1 MRKVKVLLS
10 ALLVLMVSSFAFAYD
25 GTVYGDSFGKF
36 SRKEFMEAA
45 SDDEYARELVETATD
60 GAEIERFYNVNE
72 DNLDEEDLELIN
84 DVEAYISDTYKVRNR
99 DCYFHIIVRGETPNG
114 WDGWMIM
121 TNYSES
127 ASSEFFHYIY
137 YFAVEE

>member
-1 MRKVKVLLS
+1 MRKSKVLIS
-10 ALLVLMVSSFAFAYD
+10 VLLFVLVASSAFAYD
-25 GTVYGDSFGKF
+25 GTVYGDSIGKF
-36 SRKEFMEAA
+36 SRKEFIETA
-45 SDDEYARELVETATD
+45 SDLDYARELVETATD

-99 DCYFHIIVRGETPNG
+99 DCFFHVIVRGETPNG

-121 TNYSES
+121 TNYSDS

>member
-1 MRKVKVLLS
+1 MRKSKVLIS
-10 ALLVLMVSSFAFAYD
+10 VLLFVLVASSAFAYD
-25 GTVYGDSFGKF
+25 GTVYGDSIGKF
-36 SRKEFMEAA
+36 SRKEFIETA
-45 SDDEYARELVETATD
+45 SDLDYARELVETATD

-121 TNYSES
+121 TNYSDS
-127 ASSEFFHYIY
+127 AASKFFHYIY

>member
-1 MRKVKVLLS
+1 MRKSKVLIS
-10 ALLVLMVSSFAFAYD
+10 VLLFVLVASSAFAYD
-25 GTVYGDSFGKF
+25 GTVYGDSIGKF
-36 SRKEFMEAA
+36 SRKEFIETA
-45 SDDEYARELVETATD
+45 SDLYYARELVETATD

-99 DCYFHIIVRGETPNG
+99 DCFFHVIVRGETPNG

>member
-1 MRKVKVLLS
+1 MRKSKVLIS
-10 ALLVLMVSSFAFAYD
+10 VLLFVLVASSAFAYD
-25 GTVYGDSFGKF
+25 GTVYGDSIGKF
-36 SRKEFMEAA
+36 SRKEFIETA
-45 SDDEYARELVETATD
+45 SDLDYARELVETATD

-99 DCYFHIIVRGETPNG
+99 DCFFHVIVRGETPNG

>member
-1 MRKVKVLLS
+1 MRKSKVLIS
-10 ALLVLMVSSFAFAYD
+10 VLLFVLVASSAFAYD
-25 GTVYGDSFGKF
+25 GTVYGDSIGKF
-36 SRKEFMEAA
+36 SRKEFMETA
-45 SDDEYARELVETATD
+45 SDLDYAKELVDTATD
-60 GAEIERFYNVNE
+60 GAELERFYNVNE

>member
-1 MRKVKVLLS
+1 M
-10 ALLVLMVSSFAFAYD
+10 LVASSAFAYD
-25 GTVYGDSFGKF
+25 GTVYGDSIGKF
-36 SRKEFMEAA
+36 SRKEFIETA
-45 SDDEYARELVETATD
+45 SDLDYARELVETATD

-84 DVEAYISDTYKVRNR
+84 DVEAYISDTYNVRNR
-99 DCYFHIIVRGETPNG
+99 DCFFHVIVRGETPNG

>member
-1 MRKVKVLLS
+1 MRKSKVLIS
-10 ALLVLMVSSFAFAYD
+10 VLLFVLVASSAFAYD
-25 GTVYGDSFGKF
+25 GTVYGDSIGKF

-99 DCYFHIIVRGETPNG
+99 DCFFHVIVRGETPNG

>member
-1 MRKVKVLLS
+1 MRKSKVLIS
-10 ALLVLMVSSFAFAYD
+10 VLLFVLVASSAFAYD
-25 GTVYGDSFGKF
+25 GTVYGDSIGKF
-36 SRKEFMEAA
+36 SRKEFIETA
-45 SDDEYARELVETATD
+45 SDLDYARELVETATE
-60 GAEIERFYNVNE
+60 GAELERFYNVNE

-99 DCYFHIIVRGETPNG
+99 DCFFHVIVRGETPNG

-121 TNYSES
+121 TNYSDS